1 MNETTRVIRIVVDSS
16 KARSGS
22 EESRQALKRM
32 EDQVAA
38 TRSSMDKLSAGW
50 GGMMRGF
57 AAATALLAVV
67 ASVKAFAT
75 GIAEAGDEIR
85 STTARFNVLTGAADG
100 SRVALDTVY
109 KVARN
114 AGVGLADAGAAFS
127 RLAIAAGE
135 FGATTDQVARVTD
148 VVLKLG
154 RVGGASS
161 QELSAGVQQLGQAL
175 ASGRLQGDELRS
187 ILEGMPL
194 VGKAIA
200 REFGVGLGELRKLGE
215 EGKLVSDRVFKA
227 LIAAGSD
234 ADAQFRK
241 LPPTL
246 EAAGNRAS
254 NAWKLFSAALDDSL
268 GISKLLASGLD
279 STADRAERVAARIR
293 GDVNVAL
300 ADTIA
305 KIAALEEREKGRRES
320 QAKRDALPADAP
332 ARADLGGQ
340 NRPLTTR
347 ELYDIRNRRGAP
359 TADAERARLEAER
372 LRLSQ
377 IANSQADFEL
387 GERDRQFRE
396 SQAKARGAA
405 DARVREL
412 EEKALTGSAKAA
424 RDYNQSVARLK
435 DDLDKG
441 LISQDR
447 FNKGMVAAKSV
458 LDQAAGG
465 AKATAESVKALNE
478 ATREADFAKLL
489 ADSAYLGAGRLAEI
503 EAQAKAVEKAID
515 TLGKRDAVFEG
526 RYAGQL
532 LSKRGDD
539 FRKDFTLETAEIERQ
554 NRLLE
559 AQVRLAGERPEIA
572 EREIALLRV
581 RNELEAK
588 GQDAAKVNVEARVEA
603 LVAQEKLNRQL
614 EDGKR
619 SAELWAEPFK
629 NAIQSVQGT
638 MTDFFERLYSGG
650 VRGFGD
656 LAESMKRI
664 WIRLIAEMTTLA
676 VIRPSIEWMTG
687 TSASAGGSSGG
698 MGGIGDAFGFISRMF
713 SGGAGRSSF
722 TGGAAGVGN
731 GVSGGGFDIGGIF
744 GSLFG
749 GGGGGGGGG
758 AYTSVPIGGAASAGQ
773 TVGTGGL
780 GGMLGNL
787 GGGGGLFGGI
797 GGGGMSLGGMFMGG
811 FGAISGIMGAINSSS
826 TVGKIGGGMQAAGS
840 VIGMIPTPWTKAI
853 GMGLQIIGSIL
864 PMFAPPKDISSAS
877 VGTFNPATGK
887 YGSRV
892 AFAHTVTAPQVPELG
907 NNVLESLRGFGGSV
921 ASGMSAPNYYI
932 WTGKNRAGTENSWD
946 AGFTENAYFGNL
958 ANAFAGDTDF
968 RNKMARRA
976 LWTPGGDVAL
986 PFEDTSTDR
995 EGVMRQLAVLIP
1007 KLMLAEGSLT
1017 GLSGTSQTIIRNF
1030 TLADPDAMAR
1040 ALQWGKD
1047 VYDLLSRT
1055 EDMTAAEKAITDLKD
1070 SFQAAIR
1077 KAEEYG
1083 LATDKLVAAQSR
1095 AINKYATDFGRNIED
1110 QLLGI
1115 SDPTALQRVQI
1126 EREREQA
1133 LKEWD
1138 YLQQEFL
1145 KGNISTLIERNKVQ
1159 QLYDEKLKSIFSQT
1173 LASLENFERRVR
1185 FGDLS
1190 AANPLESLAGALGA
1204 YKANAAQALTG
1215 NATAINQYEAFAEA
1229 AIRAQAAYGG
1239 NDYAAADLRRQIL
1252 EEIAA
1257 IQGRGSVTSANGNEL
1272 VVAQEETNRLLRE
1285 LLDRMQAA

>member
-305 KIAALEEREKGRRES
+305 KITQLEARAATARRD
-320 QAKRDALPADAP
+320 QDAIDARGAGPADTGRFAGQRGGP
-332 ARADLGGQ
+332 ASPD
-340 NRPLTTR
+340 NR
-347 ELYDIRNRRGAP
+347 EA
-359 TADAERARLEAER
+359 ARLEAQR

-377 IANSQADFEL
+377 IANSQADLDL
-387 GERDRQFRE
+387 GERDRLYRE

-447 FNKGMVAAKSV
+447 FNKGMAAAKSV

-503 EAQAKAVEKAID
+503 EAQSKAVEKAID
-515 TLGKRDAVFEG
+515 TLGKRDAAFEG

-539 FRKDFTLETAEIERQ
+539 YRKEFRTETLELERQ
-554 NRLLE
+554 NQLLE

-581 RNELEAK
+581 RLDLEAK
-588 GQDAAKVNVEARVEA
+588 GQKIGEDDLQRRVDA
-603 LVAQEKLNRQL
+603 LTAQEKLNRQL

-629 NAIQSVQGT
+629 NAIQSVQST
-638 MTDFFERLYSGG
+638 MTDFFEKLFNGSIK
-650 VRGFGD
+650 GFSD
-656 LAESMKRI
+656 LAAAGKAI
-664 WIRLIAEMTTLA
+664 WFRLMAEMASVA
-676 VIRPSIEWMTG
+676 VIRPVIQFAVGGASSLGLIGPQTAQAFGVTG
-687 TSASAGGSSGG
+687 GGGSG
-698 MGGIGDAFGFISRMF
+698 
-713 SGGAGRSSF
+713 GGAGSSL
-722 TGGAAGVGN
+722 T
-731 GVSGGGFDIGGIF
+731 GGGFNPFGMF
-744 GSLFG
+744 GSG
-749 GGGGGGGGG
+749 GLSG
-758 AYTSVPIGGAASAGQ
+758 ALGSVGSWLNTPIGFNPLPAGMTYGPLAPASNGLAGSFLGNVTPMQGLGALAGIGSSIFSFANGNPIGGAAGLLGAGLSFVPGMQ
-773 TVGTGGL
+773 WAAPIVGIL
-780 GGMLGNL
+780 GSVL
-787 GGGGGLFGGI
+787 GGLFKKEPNYAAQ
-797 GGGGMSLGGMFMGG
+797 G
-811 FGAISGIMGAINSSS
+811 FHSYNA
-826 TVGKIGGGMQAAGS
+826 
-840 VIGMIPTPWTKAI
+840 
-853 GMGLQIIGSIL
+853 
-864 PMFAPPKDISSAS
+864 
-877 VGTFNPATGK
+877 ATGR
-887 YGSRV
+887 YGARV
-892 AFAHTVTAPQVPELG
+892 GFEENMKAPLAPGVG
-907 NNVLESLRGFGGSV
+907 NDALKLISAFGGSV
-921 ASGMSAPNYYI
+921 APGMSAPEYYI
-932 WTGKNRAGTENSWD
+932 WRGFKDGRMD
-946 AGFTENAYFGNL
+946 ATV
-958 ANAFAGDTDF
+958 T
-968 RNKMARRA
+968 
-976 LWTPGGDVAL
+976 
-986 PFEDTSTDR
+986 
-995 EGVMRQLAVLIP
+995 
-1007 KLMLAEGSLT
+1007 AEGSPTYKALLEKVWASGQIKTTDEAQWAARTELWTDSPVNGEWTPLPVNSLTGDSDKLMQQLALLILKAGVRDGSFT
-1017 GLSGTSQTIIRNF
+1017 GLSDTSQRIIRNY
-1030 TLADPDAMAR
+1030 PDADTKGLGE
-1040 ALQWGKD
+1040 ALQWGKGT
-1047 VYDLLSRT
+1047 YDQLVRT
-1055 EDMTAAEKAITDLKD
+1055 DTITAAEKAFTDLRD
-1070 SFQAAIR
+1070 SFQAAIL
-1077 KAEEYG
+1077 KAEEYR
-1083 LATDKLVAAQSR
+1083 LATDKLTEAQSR
-1095 AINKYATDFGRNIED
+1095 ALNKYASDFGRNIED

-1115 SDPTALQRVQI
+1115 ADPAALQRLQV

-1159 QLYDEKLKSIFSQT
+1159 QLYDEKLKSILGQT

-1190 AANPLESLAGALGA
+1190 AANPLESLAGTLGA

-1257 IQGRGSVTSANGNEL
+1257 IQGRGSATSANGNEL

>member
-50 GGMMRGF
+50 SGMMRGF

-100 SRVALDTVY
+100 SRTALDAIY

-114 AGVGLADAGAAFS
+114 TGIVLGDAGAAFS

-135 FGATTDQVARVTD
+135 FGATTDQIARVTD

-154 RVGGASS
+154 RVGGATG

-200 REFGVGLGELRKLGE
+200 KEFGVGLGELKKLGE

-234 ADAQFRK
+234 ADAQFKK

-268 GISKLLASGLD
+268 GISRLLASGLD
-279 STADRAERVAARIR
+279 ATADRAERVAARIR

-300 ADTIA
+300 QDTIN
-305 KIAALEEREKGRRES
+305 KIDALE
-320 QAKRDALPADAP
+320 KRGPGTAPPLPLSAP
-332 ARADLGGQ
+332 ARADLGGANQ
-340 NRPLTTR
+340 PPSSRQLYELRTR
-347 ELYDIRNRRGAP
+347 GRGTPVIDAFEQRRLQ
-359 TADAERARLEAER
+359 EHEAELAR
-372 LRLSQ
+372 LRLQ
-377 IANSQADFEL
+377 RTGQQNE
-387 GERDRQFRE
+387 
-396 SQAKARGAA
+396 AA
-405 DARVREL
+405 DWAYREMQAYDRSDL
-412 EEKALTGSAKAA
+412 VAAERAKAA
-424 RDYNQSVARLK
+424 REKRAKDTREEADKLRASYDKELAVTRQLADARKTFAAEAEASGRSQAWVNQQLAK
-435 DDLDKG
+435 YEAG
-441 LISQDR
+441 LR
-447 FNKGMVAAKSV
+447 
-458 LDQAAGG
+458 AAGG
-465 AKATAESVKALNE
+465 AAKATAESVKALNE

-489 ADSAYLGAGRLAEI
+489 ADNAGLGAGRLAEI

-581 RNELEAK
+581 RNEIEAK

-629 NAIQSVQGT
+629 NAIQSVQST
-638 MTDFFERLYSGG
+638 MTDFFEKLLSGG
-650 VRGFGD
+650 IRSFGD
-656 LAESMKRI
+656 LGAALKSI
-664 WIRLIAEMTTLA
+664 WFRLMAEMASVA
-676 VIRPSIEWMTG
+676 VIRPVIQF
-687 TSASAGGSSGG
+687 AV
-698 MGGIGDAFGFISRMF
+698 
-713 SGGAGRSSF
+713 GGASSLGLIGPQTAQAF
-722 TGGAAGVGN
+722 
-731 GVSGGGFDIGGIF
+731 GVSGGGGSGGGLGSSLTGGGFNPFGMFGQGGSDGMLGRVGSFLSSPISGLPGAAAFEGVIPGMSGSAAQQYINGASGGGIF
-744 GSLFG
+744 GTTTWGQGL
-749 GGGGGGGGG
+749 G
-758 AYTSVPIGGAASAGQ
+758 ALAGVGSSILSFANGNPIGGAAGLLGAGVSLIPGIGQ
-773 TVGTGGL
+773 VAGPVIGIL
-780 GGMLGNL
+780 GGILGS
-787 GGGGGLFGGI
+787 LFKSKPDIKAQGVHDYDI
-797 GGGGMSLGGMFMGG
+797 
-811 FGAISGIMGAINSSS
+811 ASGR
-826 TVGKIGGGMQAAGS
+826 
-840 VIGMIPTPWTKAI
+840 
-853 GMGLQIIGSIL
+853 
-864 PMFAPPKDISSAS
+864 
-877 VGTFNPATGK
+877 

-892 AFAHTVTAPQVPELG
+892 PFAQGVAAPLAPGVGNDALKLLG
-907 NNVLESLRGFGGSV
+907 AFGGSV
-921 ASGMSAPNYYI
+921 GEGRVAPSYYLWRGFDDGRMDASVTVQSPTYARLMAEEFASGVSSVDQAQ
-932 WTGKNRAGTENSWD
+932 WQ
-946 AGFTENAYFGNL
+946 
-958 ANAFAGDTDF
+958 
-968 RNKMARRA
+968 ARRN
-976 LWTPGGDVAL
+976 LWTDKGNVDLPVSGLSTDSNKLMQQLALLILKAGVRDDVFVGL
-986 PFEDTSTDR
+986 TDTS
-995 EGVMRQLAVLIP
+995 
-1007 KLMLAEGSLT
+1007 KS
-1017 GLSGTSQTIIRNF
+1017 IIRNY
-1030 TLADPDAMAR
+1030 PDADTQGLGQ
-1040 ALQWGKD
+1040 ALEWGRKTYD
-1047 VYDLLSRT
+1047 VLQRGDT
-1055 EDMTAAEKAITDLKD
+1055 ITAAEKAFTDLRD
-1070 SFQAAIR
+1070 SFQAAIL

-1083 LATDKLVAAQSR
+1083 LATDKLVEAQGR

-1115 SDPTALQRVQI
+1115 SDPAALQRLQV

-1145 KGNISTLIERNKVQ
+1145 KGNIGTLIERNKVQ

-1173 LASLENFERRVR
+1173 LVSLENFERRVR

-1190 AANPLESLAGALGA
+1190 AANPLESLAGTLGA
-1204 YKANAAQALTG
+1204 YRANAAQALAG
-1215 NATAINQYEAFAEA
+1215 DAAAINQYEAFAEA
-1229 AIRAQAAYGG
+1229 AIQAQRAYGG
-1239 NDYAAADLRRQIL
+1239 NDYAAADLRERIL
-1252 EEIAA
+1252 AEIAA
-1257 IQGRGSVTSANGNEL
+1257 IQGRGAGTPAAAMDEL
-1272 VVAQEETNRLLRE
+1272 IATNQELARLMRQF
-1285 LLDRMQAA
+1285 LDRMQSG